1 MKSIDIELAEKIRH
15 DILVGKYS
23 EGERLSEAQLCDTH
37 GVSRTPV
44 RLAIRLL
51 EREGVLRRGE
61 GRGYLV
67 QSPTVADI
75 KQAVLVRGHLESL
88 GARLMAQ
95 LPERHAILPNLESA
109 INEID
114 NIIDL
119 GIVDDKSIRNLQ
131 KQNAVFH
138 QTILES
144 CGNDFVSFTCRQINH
159 LPMLEVGSVAFDRA
173 SITTSKGIDRTLF
186 RLRLGNAQHK
196 VIYQAINTGDGV
208 RAEGVMREHSNTMIE
223 YIELFEKRHDELTLS
238 DLISYSGYEIGAK
251 LDNSQLAN

>member
-15 DILVGKYS
+15 DILIGKYS

-51 EREGVLRRGE
+51 EREGVLRRGD

-67 QSPTVADI
+67 QSPTVEDI
-75 KQAVLVRGHLESL
+75 KEAVLVRGHLESL
-88 GARLMAQ
+88 GARLIAQ
-95 LPERHAILPNLESA
+95 SSERHLILPNLEAA
-109 INEID
+109 IDEID
-114 NIIDL
+114 KLISL
-119 GIVDDKSIRNLQ
+119 EALDDKSIRNLQ

-138 QTILES
+138 QTILQS
-144 CGNDFVSFTCRQINH
+144 CGNDFVGFTCNQINH
-159 LPMLEVGSVAFDRA
+159 LPMLEVGSMAFDR
-173 SITTSKGIDRTLF
+173 TTIKTTKGVERTLF

-196 VIYQAINTGDGV
+196 VIYHAIRTGDGV

-223 YIELFEKRHDELTLS
+223 YIELFEKRHEELTLS
-238 DLISYSGYEIGAK
+238 DLISYSGYEMGVK
-251 LDNSQLAN
+251 TDSGQLAN